1 MIRAFF
7 RGKGHHC
14 PKVMGCLRTRKHQ
27 EKNQACGH
35 YVLSLTA
42 ALYSQI
48 LDTTQKRTQLEYAS
62 EMKRAQRLKTG
73 LFHCSSFLLP
83 SL

>member
-1 MIRAFF
+1 
-7 RGKGHHC
+7 
-14 PKVMGCLRTRKHQ
+14 MGCLRTRKHQ
-27 EKNQACGH
+27 EKKKQACGH

-48 LDTTQKRTQLEYAS
+48 LDTVQKRTQLEYAS

-73 LFHCSSFLLP
+73 LFHCSSFFIPLP
-83 SL
+83 LKHHLCPTQ